1 MAIHLL
7 PRLLESIHLLALC
20 HALKLCLW
28 TEIGSG
34 VAILPTATTTTNM
47 IKKINLLGYLLI
59 SSLKEHNVL
68 VSFIYKQTK
77 CMLPSTLITTDWIYW
92 LLKQVW
98 IFYEESTRYPRL
110 CGFKRNAFFIFEIKV
125 DSVWDMLLSSKQLST

>member
-28 TEIGSG
+28 TEIESG
-34 VAILPTATTTTNM
+34 VAILPTATTTNM

-68 VSFIYKQTK
+68 VSF
-77 CMLPSTLITTDWIYW
+77 
-92 LLKQVW
+92 
-98 IFYEESTRYPRL
+98 
-110 CGFKRNAFFIFEIKV
+110 FFH
-125 DSVWDMLLSSKQLST
+125 L